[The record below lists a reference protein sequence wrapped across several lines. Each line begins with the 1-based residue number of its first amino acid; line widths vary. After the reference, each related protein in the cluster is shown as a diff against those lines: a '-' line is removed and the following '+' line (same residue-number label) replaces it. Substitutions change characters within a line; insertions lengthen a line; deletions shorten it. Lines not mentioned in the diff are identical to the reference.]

1 MRRAMSFLTGTLMGG
16 LVGVT
21 LALLLTP
28 ASGDDLRGQL
38 QTRSQ
43 NIQAEIKAAVASRRA
58 ELEAQLAELRKPLP
72 KTEI

>member
-1 MRRAMSFLTGTLMGG
+1 MRRVTSFLTGTLMGG

-28 ASGDDLRGQL
+28 ASGDELRGQL
-38 QTRSQ
+38 HTRSQ
-43 NIQAEIKAAVASRRA
+43 SIKTEIKAAASSRRA

-72 KTEI
+72 KTEQ